1 MITITRKL
9 WFSAGHRVWGHE
21 NVCSNLHGHNYEV
34 HLTATARNLDP
45 VGRVVDFSVLKDLFN
60 NWLNANW
67 DHGFLYY
74 SLDRELSRAFQ
85 REELI
90 TMKTYRCPFNPTAE
104 EMAKHLL
111 DLGPEILSGTEVQL
125 IRVKIF
131 ETPNCWAEATNEV
144 IS

>member
-1 MITITRKL
+1 
-9 WFSAGHRVWGHE
+9 
-21 NVCSNLHGHNYEV
+21 
-34 HLTATARNLDP
+34 TATARNLDP

-74 SLDRELSRAFQ
+74 TLDRELSRAFQ

-90 TMKTYRCPFNPTAE
+90 TMKTFRCPFNPTAE

-125 IRVKIF
+125 ARVKIF

-144 IS
+144 ISRGVCESPRPSETWSCLAPTQPDWSPNPL